1 MLDPIYNKNYLL
13 NIIIYFLILLV
24 CIPLCISFSVC
35 MKGIILVCISFNIC
49 MKEIKNK
56 KKMKK
61 KLIVNF

>member
-1 MLDPIYNKNYLL
+1 
-13 NIIIYFLILLV
+13 
-24 CIPLCISFSVC
+24 

-49 MKEIKNK
+49 IKEIKNK

>member
-13 NIIIYFLILLV
+13 SIIIYFLILLV
-24 CIPLCISFSVC
+24 CMSFNVC

-49 MKEIKNK
+49 IKEIKNK